1 MPLTNDQ
8 RLTMLTPPPGRLPVV
23 LDTDTYNEIDDQFAV
38 VHALLSPERL
48 DVQAIYAVLFH
59 NARSTSPGHG
69 MELSY
74 EEILRL
80 LERLRVPS
88 ERLAFRGV
96 TEPVGLGHQGRRAPA
111 VDDMIERA
119 LQGRPER
126 PLYVLAIGALSN
138 VASAILAEPRIVE
151 RMVVVWMSC
160 NAPDWPRE
168 FALPGDFNLEQDVGA
183 AQVVLDS
190 GVPVVFVPALPVS
203 SHLTSTVP
211 EIERHVE
218 PHGAVG
224 AFLAARF
231 KAYNADHFGWSKR
244 IWDLAAIAWMLD
256 STWCP
261 SVIVPTPIVSD
272 DMRWTTDP
280 RRHPMRYVAY
290 VNRDAILR
298 DFVRKLSTFA
308 AQAS

>member
-1 MPLTNDQ
+1 MPLTNAQ
-8 RLTMLTPPPGRLPVV
+8 RTSMLTPPPGRLRAV
-23 LDTDTYNEIDDQFAV
+23 LDTDAYNEIDDQFAL

-48 DVQAIYAVLFH
+48 DVEAIYAVLFH

-80 LERLRVPS
+80 LQRLNVPA
-88 ERLAFRGV
+88 EGLAHRGV
-96 TEPVGLGHQGRRAPA
+96 TEPVGLQHAARSAPA
-111 VDDMIERA
+111 VDDLIDRA
-119 LQGRPER
+119 LRGSTDR

-138 VASAILAEPRIVE
+138 VASAILTEPRITE
-151 RMVVVWMSC
+151 RMVVIWLSC
-160 NAPDWPRE
+160 NAPYWPRQ

-190 GVPVVFVPALPVS
+190 GVPLVFVPALPAS

-224 AFLAARF
+224 AFLAERF
-231 KAYNADHFGWSKR
+231 KAYKADHFGWSKR
-244 IWDLAAIAWMLD
+244 IWDLAAIGWILD
-256 STWCP
+256 ASWCP
-261 SVIVPTPIVSD
+261 GVIEPTPIVCNDMQWRSD
-272 DMRWTTDP
+272 P
-280 RRHPMRYVAY
+280 GRHPMLHVRY
-290 VNRDAILR
+290 VNRDTILR
-298 DFVRKLSTFA
+298 DFFTKLAAFA
-308 AQAS
+308 AKAR